1 MARTI
6 AGICYVKV
14 DGEQLSLSGNLSI
27 SMAEVTREAVMGSL
41 GVAGCS
47 ETPVAPTIT
56 GTFNVDEKFPI
67 DTLLRN
73 TNMTVTAEC
82 ANGMVFTLSGAFV
95 SGEVS
100 YTPGEGT
107 VQLTFTGD
115 KGNWS

>member
-73 TNMTVTAEC
+73 TNMTVTAWSSRC
-82 ANGMVFTLSGAFV
+82 PVLLSRV
-95 SGEVS
+95 RSRTRPVKVRCS
-100 YTPGEGT
+100 
-107 VQLTFTGD
+107 
-115 KGNWS
+115 

>member
-1 MARTI
+1 MAKTI
-6 AGICYVKV
+6 AGICYIKV
-14 DGEQLSLSGNLSI
+14 DGEQLSLSGSLSI

-47 ETPVAPTIT
+47 ETPVAPSLT
-56 GTFNVDEKFPI
+56 GTFNVDEAFPI
-67 DTLLRN
+67 SALLNN

-107 VQLTFTGD
+107 VQLTFTGE